1 MTGPPGGPRP
11 VREVGLPQVLLVA
24 ATLTV
29 LTLAVSLLTGSLP
42 ALARLVAGLPLV
54 AILLVLATVAILA
67 GTIRRRG

>member
-1 MTGPPGGPRP
+1 
-11 VREVGLPQVLLVA
+11 VGLPQVLLVA